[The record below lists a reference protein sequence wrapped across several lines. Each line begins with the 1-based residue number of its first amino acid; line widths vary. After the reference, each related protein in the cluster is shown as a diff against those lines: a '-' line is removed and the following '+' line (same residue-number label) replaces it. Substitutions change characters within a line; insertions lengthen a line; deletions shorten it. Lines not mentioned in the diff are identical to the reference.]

1 MAPTRGNHV
10 GAPTAAAELRW
21 ATTATPA
28 PSVGGG
34 AQLCKGYPKVV
45 EAQRGLG
52 ALPPRALGHCRA
64 IRYDDPALVEG
75 SARWWCHSEVVAYSD
90 SLLEDGVDALVVA
103 PLRRGR
109 AALQPMVSG

>member
-1 MAPTRGNHV
+1 MVDASRGGREHAR
-10 GAPTAAAELRW
+10 GRSRWWIQPADGRRAA
-21 ATTATPA
+21 
-28 PSVGGG
+28 
-34 AQLCKGYPKVV
+34 
-45 EAQRGLG
+45 RGLG

-64 IRYDDPALVEG
+64 VRYDDPALVEG